1 MSYLNIIKRRG
12 ILKHLH
18 LAKLLVLIALLSLSA
33 LACKSASPPQQDG
46 VVLQEHFDRGTL
58 DLSRWIVTKD
68 GDFAEMVV
76 DVIDADPGEVVD
88 YRLRLRANTIGTSD
102 NTVKFLGVRNSQMI
116 NFTEAKTISLDL
128 DWNNQANG
136 SYLTGGIFLCPVAT
150 EANPATQPD
159 WIAFE
164 YVGVPPGQN
173 SRFQVDRMNAGN
185 LKLLFTEGWP
195 DLQRTGRKIAN
206 QHLEVT
212 IDGNSLRVREN
223 GDEIFS
229 SGDAGI
235 NFTQAYLYLQVS
247 SHSNYPTR
255 EVYFDNVM
263 VKELSH
269 K

>member
-1 MSYLNIIKRRG
+1 MFYLNVINRTV
-12 ILKHLH
+12 ILKHLV
-18 LAKLLVLIALLSLSA
+18 LAKLLGLIALLSLSA
-33 LACKSASPPQQDG
+33 FACKSASPPQQNTL
-46 VVLQEHFDRGTL
+46 VLQENFDRGTL

-76 DVIDADPGEVVD
+76 DVVDADPGESVD
-88 YRLRLRANTIGTSD
+88 YRLKLRANTLGTSD
-102 NTVKFLGVRNSQMI
+102 DTVKFLGVRNLKI
-116 NFTEAKTISLDL
+116 VDLTEAKAFFLDL

-136 SYLTGGIFLCPVAT
+136 SYLTTGIFLCPVAT
-150 EANPATQPD
+150 DINPATQPD

-173 SRFQVDRMNAGN
+173 SRFQMARMNANN

-195 DLQRTGRKIAN
+195 DQQRTGRKIAN
-206 QHLEVT
+206 QHLELIIGT
-212 IDGNSLRVREN
+212 HSLEVREN
-223 GDEIFS
+223 GNELLS
-229 SGDAGI
+229 SAYPGL
-235 NFTQAYLYLQVS
+235 NFTQAYLYLQMS
-247 SHSNYPTR
+247 SHSNYPAR